1 MTVEFSVGVQ
11 NLNRLIAEFS
21 PFGDLSSEAQ
31 TRFSFIDQFLKECLG
46 WSEAGVI
53 RVEVIERGDRT
64 DYECGQP
71 RQLIVEAKRASDFFK
86 FPPRGAKA
94 NSRIRI
100 KSLIDFD
107 KHVGDAISQVA
118 SYCQSRG
125 VQIAAVSNGPQL
137 VVFLANR
144 LDGVAPLD
152 GDALLFSS
160 YEELSRSF
168 NLVYEVLSPA
178 GVQERRLAS
187 MLSANAVTGLPQKLS
202 ASCLNYFQHK
212 YSSNFQESLKNA
224 ASLVVE
230 DLGRT
235 PELEDEF
242 LRDCYC
248 ESGPLTQFALLG
260 RNLLSARYAA
270 LFSQDATGSRIEE
283 INPRRGGVTEFHQQ
297 ALGEAMAR
305 RPIVLIGDVGVGK
318 STFLKH
324 LLKIR
329 ANKEFNSAISIY
341 FDLGSKGV
349 LAKSTRDALLDEVAK
364 ALRDTYGVNLQDTKL
379 IETIY
384 KIQLKEFETGIFS
397 QLKSIDEPAWLKRRL
412 ALLSD
417 LIDKREEHLRLC
429 IEHLSVSTKRQ
440 IIVIID
446 NADQR
451 SLQVQQEAFLIAQE
465 LATQWKSMVFLALR
479 PQTFHASKRSG
490 AISAYPPK
498 VFVIPPPKLEDVIEK
513 RLAFALKVAEG
524 TLPVQN
530 LAGLRLHVDS
540 LAILISV
547 LKRAL
552 IENKELIEF
561 IVNVSGGNVR
571 IAIEL
576 VSKYFGSPNV
586 ESEKIV
592 KVYKE
597 SRRYKVPLHEFAK
610 VALLGDYAHFQE
622 ESSTASNVFA
632 VVYPD
637 RREHFLSLL
646 ILGYLA
652 WDGAQKEHREG
663 FVPTQ
668 SITREMQDR
677 GFNDGQ
683 VQAHLARLTRKRLIE
698 TAERRQLETAE
709 EIQESGMPESFRT
722 TSLGAYHVKKW
733 CGEFSYLE
741 AMAFDTPIFDS
752 AVRELLAPH
761 VNDALLSARF
771 QRAESFREY
780 LDRTWIDISHPP
792 YFDWPTLRAVG
803 MGSFDRARRF
813 LMENG
818 LQP

>member
-1 MTVEFSVGVQ
+1 MSLEFSVGAK
-11 NLNRLIAEFS
+11 NLQRLIAEFS
-21 PFGDLSSEAQ
+21 PFGDLSNEAQ

-46 WSEAGVI
+46 WSEVGVV

-71 RQLIVEAKRASDFFK
+71 RQLIVEAKRASSEFR
-86 FPPRGAKA
+86 FPPRGAKTNA
-94 NSRIRI
+94 RIRI
-100 KSLIDFD
+100 RSLIDFD
-107 KHVGDAISQVA
+107 KVVSDAISQVA
-118 SYCQSRG
+118 TYCQSRG
-125 VQIAAVSNGPQL
+125 VQIAAISNGPQL
-137 VVFLANR
+137 VIFLANR
-144 LDGVAPLD
+144 LDGIAPLD

-160 YEELSRSF
+160 YEELSKGF
-168 NLVYEVLSPA
+168 NLAYEVLSPA
-178 GVQERRLAS
+178 GVQEKRLAL
-187 MLSANAVTGLPQKLS
+187 MLSANATTGLPQKLS

-235 PELEDEF
+235 PDLEDDF

-248 ESGPLTQFALLG
+248 ESGPLSQFALLG
-260 RNLLSARYAA
+260 KNLLSARYAA
-270 LFSQDATGSRIEE
+270 LFSQNVIGSRIEE
-283 INPRRGGVTEFHQQ
+283 INPRRGGVAEFHQQ
-297 ALGEAMAR
+297 ALGEALAR

-324 LLKIR
+324 LLRIR

-349 LAKSTRDALLDEVAK
+349 LAKSTKDALLDEVART
-364 ALRDTYGVNLQDTKL
+364 LRDVYTLNIQDTKL
-379 IETIY
+379 VEAIY
-384 KIQLKEFETGIFS
+384 KIQLREFETGIFS
-397 QLKSIDEPAWLKRRL
+397 QLKSVDESEWLKKRL
-412 ALLSD
+412 SLLSG
-417 LIDKREEHLRLC
+417 LIEKREEHLRLC
-429 IEHLSVSTKRQ
+429 IEHLSITTKRQ
-440 IIVIID
+440 IIIIID

-451 SLQVQQEAFLIAQE
+451 SLQVQQDAFLIAQE
-465 LATQWKSMVFLALR
+465 LATHWKSMVFLALR

-540 LAILISV
+540 LAILISI

-552 IENKELIEF
+552 IENKDLIEF

-576 VSKYFGSPNV
+576 VSRFFGSPNV

-592 KVYKE
+592 KLYKE
-597 SRRYKVPLHEFAK
+597 TKRYNIPLHEFSK
-610 VALLGDYAHFQE
+610 VALLGDYSHFQE
-622 ESSTASNVFA
+622 ESSTASNIFS

-637 RREHFLSLL
+637 KREHFLSLY

-668 SITREMQDR
+668 TITREMQNC
-677 GFNDGQ
+677 GFNGDQ

-709 EIQESGMPESFRT
+709 DIQESGMPESFRT
-722 TSLGAYHVKKW
+722 TSLGAYHLKKW

-741 AMAFDTPIFDS
+741 AIAFDTPIFENS
-752 AVRELLAPH
+752 VRERLAPH
-761 VNDALLSARF
+761 VNDSLLSARF
-771 QRAESFREY
+771 QRAECFGEY
-780 LDRTWIDISHPP
+780 LDHIWVDMPHPP
-792 YFDWPTLRAVG
+792 YFDWPTLRAIG
-803 MGSFDRARRF
+803 MVSFDRARRY

-818 LQP
+818 L